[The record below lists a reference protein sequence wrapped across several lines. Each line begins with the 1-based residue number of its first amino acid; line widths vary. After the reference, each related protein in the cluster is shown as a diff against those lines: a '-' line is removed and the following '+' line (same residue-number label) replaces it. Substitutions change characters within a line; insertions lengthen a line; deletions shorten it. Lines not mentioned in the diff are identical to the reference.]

1 MFFRQISDH
10 VARKKQCQ
18 MHTGIRW
25 KIFKKRNLLEDLS
38 IDGRIILIWNS
49 QVPQNVII
57 FDKVRKRQLFKN
69 INWIFRIGTYCQPRM
84 IKQFYKLPSQITFF
98 MDEHKTPSRSVRH
111 ASHRKV
117 ASSRNSIHVSNDV
130 PYSAVYAKFW
140 L

>member
-69 INWIFRIGTYCQPRM
+69 
-84 IKQFYKLPSQITFF
+84 
-98 MDEHKTPSRSVRH
+98 D
-111 ASHRKV
+111 
-117 ASSRNSIHVSNDV
+117 
-130 PYSAVYAKFW
+130 SA

>member
-1 MFFRQISDH
+1 
-10 VARKKQCQ
+10 

-69 INWIFRIGTYCQPRM
+69 
-84 IKQFYKLPSQITFF
+84 
-98 MDEHKTPSRSVRH
+98 D
-111 ASHRKV
+111 
-117 ASSRNSIHVSNDV
+117 
-130 PYSAVYAKFW
+130 SA